1 MDELFAENRMDL
13 LNQNHTGMK
22 YPNRLIKEGESN
34 TTIVKAIQKRLME
47 LNIGDLTGTGVFGA
61 KTKTAIKIFQA
72 THRDQMGNP
81 LEIDGEVGSL
91 TWAAL
96 FGTENIVVSEDAP
109 NNLLTEVLK
118 VASTQVGVME
128 DPPGSNKGPEVDQYL
143 ASVGLPPGNFWCAAF
158 VYWCFNKACIQLG
171 RNNPVYKTGHVM
183 THWNKTAGKKIVTVD
198 AVDKP
203 SLIKPGHIFILNTGG
218 SSGHTGLVEKVEGG
232 FIHTIEGNSN
242 DGGSRNGIG
251 VFRLQRKIAKINRG
265 FIEYK

>member
-1 MDELFAENRMDL
+1 MN
-13 LNQNHTGMK
+13 
-22 YPNRLIKEGESN
+22 YPNRIIKVGESN
-34 TTIVKAIQKRLME
+34 TAIVKAIQKKLIE
-47 LNIGDLTGTGVFGA
+47 LNIGGLQGTGEYGI
-61 KTKTAIKIFQA
+61 KTKNAVKLFQA
-72 THRDQMGNP
+72 MHVDQMGNP
-81 LEIDGEVGSL
+81 LEVDGNVGSL

-96 FGTENIVVSEDAP
+96 FGTDTITVTDTAP
-109 NNLLTEVLK
+109 NTLLTEVVK
-118 VASTQVGVME
+118 IAATQLGVME
-128 DPPGSNKGPEVDQYL
+128 VPPGSNKGPEVDQYL

-158 VYWCFNKACIQLG
+158 VYWCFNKACTQLG

-183 THWNKTAGKKIVTVD
+183 THWNKTAGKKIVSVD

>member
-1 MDELFAENRMDL
+1 MN
-13 LNQNHTGMK
+13 
-22 YPNRLIKEGESN
+22 YPNRIIKVGESD
-34 TTIVKAIQKRLME
+34 TAIVKAIQKKLIE
-47 LNIGDLTGTGVFGA
+47 LNIGGLQGTGEYGI
-61 KTKTAIKIFQA
+61 KTKNAVKLFQA
-72 THRDQMGNP
+72 MHVDQMGNP
-81 LEIDGEVGSL
+81 LEVDGNVGSL

-96 FGTENIVVSEDAP
+96 FGTDTITVTDTAP
-109 NNLLTEVLK
+109 NTLLTEVIK
-118 VASTQVGVME
+118 IAVTQLGVME
-128 DPPGSNKGPEVDQYL
+128 VPPGSNKGPEVDQYL

-158 VYWCFNKACIQLG
+158 VYWCFNKACTQLG